1 MISSKNVNI
10 KSGNIEFNFENGNID
25 SKTGSNGAPRGVK
38 RGHSIPYHHQQGA
51 PPPLTPRGPRLT
63 PFLLSMLPF
72 SKLNSM
78 LPSLW
83 FRFNQPPHF
92 SMLPYSM
99 LVTFPKIMREDFFC
113 SRSRGEAKSCQNQ
126 LRRWQKPDETR
137 ISFD

>member
-10 KSGNIEFNFENGNID
+10 ESGNIEFNFENGNID
-25 SKTGSNGAPRGVK
+25 SKTGSNGGQNGVVA
-38 RGHSIPYHHQQGA
+38 SPIIIS
-51 PPPLTPRGPRLT
+51 RGPNGET
-63 PFLLSMLPF
+63 PFDPPFDPVLLSMLPF

-99 LVTFPKIMREDFFC
+99 
-113 SRSRGEAKSCQNQ
+113 
-126 LRRWQKPDETR
+126 
-137 ISFD
+137 